1 MTGGRIKRIQK
12 HVGDSPFM
20 LTYGDGVAE
29 IDVKS
34 LLSFH
39 EKSRKKCTVTSVQP
53 SGRFGLLVLNE
64 QNGVASFSEKPKGD
78 GA

>member
-1 MTGGRIKRIQK
+1 
-12 HVGDSPFM
+12 M
-20 LTYGDGVAE
+20 LTYGDGVAD

-78 GA
+78 GAWINGG